1 MSLVKYNVGYSIYV
15 GLLLVYL
22 SLPFKCLLQKNNST
36 TCSFTSKVSI
46 RLCDSL
52 LTFHSKLTFRP
63 ESTSPVLYQKPQK
76 LCKIYT
82 STFCSLLQASLHKN
96 KLKNDSQK
104 RTCTDLHV
112 NIRLE
117 VTVLFVLK
125 VGDIIWT
132 CQ

>member
-1 MSLVKYNVGYSIYV
+1 MSLVKYDVGYSIYV

-82 STFCSLLQASLHKN
+82 STFCNLLQASLHKN
-96 KLKNDSQK
+96 KLKQFTKENLHRLACQHTLRSDSSFCFK
-104 RTCTDLHV
+104 GR
-112 NIRLE
+112 
-117 VTVLFVLK
+117 
-125 VGDIIWT
+125 
-132 CQ
+132 